1 MANNLDFMWTHTA
14 NKYSMWCIQ
23 LTTAQASVKDEA
35 PSALRQ
41 HLQKFIHLNLLSRQ
55 LHLADL

>member
-35 PSALRQ
+35 PEKHAREQTS
-41 HLQKFIHLNLLSRQ
+41 
-55 LHLADL
+55 